1 MQGFMLSVVTDGT
14 TKLAGNK
21 RNEKVCIVLLASCSL
36 VEARHSDV
44 NDKVTCLMEVYS
56 PNE

>member
-1 MQGFMLSVVTDGT
+1 MLSEATDGI
-14 TKLAGNK
+14 TKLARNK
-21 RNEKVCIVLLASCSL
+21 RNEKVCIVLLASCNL

-44 NDKVTCLMEVYS
+44 NDKVTWLMEVYS

>member
-1 MQGFMLSVVTDGT
+1 MLSEVTDGI
-14 TKLAGNK
+14 TKLARNK
-21 RNEKVCIVLLASCSL
+21 RNEKVGIVLLASCSL

-44 NDKVTCLMEVYS
+44 NDKVTWLMEAYS

>member
-1 MQGFMLSVVTDGT
+1 MLSEATDGI
-14 TKLAGNK
+14 TKLARNK
-21 RNEKVCIVLLASCSL
+21 RNEKVGIVLLASCSL

-44 NDKVTCLMEVYS
+44 NGKATWLMEVYS

>member
-1 MQGFMLSVVTDGT
+1 MLSVVTDGT

-44 NDKVTCLMEVYS
+44 NGKATWLMEVYS